1 MSALLDIYIKAD
13 VLETLVNTLKAKQE
27 KGISL
32 TISVQDDLN
41 QYNQNTSA
49 FVSQSKDDREAKK
62 PKYYVGNGKVF
73 WTNGTINVA
82 SAPSPAPAPAAILSN
97 QSDVLPF

>member
-13 VLETLVNTLKAKQE
+13 VLEILVNTIKAKQE

-49 FVSQSKDDREAKK
+49 FVSQSKEEREAKK

-73 WTNGTINVA
+73 WTDGTIKVA
-82 SAPSPAPAPAAILSN
+82 SPAALAPAAILSN
-97 QSDVLPF
+97 QSDDLPF